1 MPKLE
6 PYNKLSKG
14 FDVRLIIYYLA
25 LVVIG
30 WITIYSTCYIP
41 DGSTPF
47 FDFGQPYGK
56 QMLWIGTSFFLATV
70 ILLIDSGIIQHYAY
84 FFYLF
89 CLFLMILVLF
99 IGAEINGAKS
109 WIKIGSFSIQPTE
122 FMKVATAL
130 ALAKFMQEGKTES
143 QRRNVWIVQFALIF
157 IPVIV
162 ALLQHDA
169 GSALVFFSFIILFY
183 REGFSAEFL
192 VLGIIAAIL
201 AFITLKF
208 NETYS
213 LALITAVF
221 IGFMIANR
229 TKKKKMRRNVI
240 VYVACIVFV
249 FSVNFLYEHG
259 FEPHQKQ
266 RIDTILGKTSDPL
279 GADFNLNHVNIGLSK
294 KFLAHFERL
303 ANKYE
308 GVINMSL
315 TEMKEEK
322 FIEKIIRQLHAKIS
336 AKGRKTDAFL
346 DDDEIDQL
354 FFLPGSLVEF
364 FKQNRKFRELFDDI
378 FFLNAEIAKK
388 EKEISN
394 MKKEALEQF
403 KQANQ
408 TNKKNSVETEMAFA
422 ALFGNGISI

>member
-25 LVVIG
+25 LILIG

-41 DGSTPF
+41 DGSTPI

-56 QMLWIGTSFFLATV
+56 QMVWIGTSIFLATV
-70 ILLIDSGIIQHYAY
+70 ILLIDTGIIQHYAY

-89 CLFLMILVLF
+89 CLLLMILVLF

-109 WIKIGSFSIQPTE
+109 WIKIGTFSIQPTE

-143 QRRNVWIVQFALIF
+143 QRRNVWLVQFALIF

-192 VLGIIAAIL
+192 VLAIIAAIL

-229 TKKKKMRRNVI
+229 TQKKKMRRNVF
-240 VYVACIVFV
+240 VYVACIAFV

-279 GADFNLNHVNIGLSK
+279 GADFNLNQSKIAIGSGGFFGKGYLKGTQTKLNFVPEQSTDFIFCAIGEEWGFFGTLVVFGLFGALIFRILKLSEKQRNPFVRYYGYGIAGILAFHFFINIGMTTGLLPIIGIPLPFIS
-294 KFLAHFERL
+294 
-303 ANKYE
+303 Y
-308 GVINMSL
+308 GGSSL
-315 TEMKEEK
+315 WAFTIMLFC
-322 FIEKIIRQLHAKIS
+322 FIK
-336 AKGRKTDAFL
+336 
-346 DDDEIDQL
+346 
-354 FFLPGSLVEF
+354 
-364 FKQNRKFRELFDDI
+364 
-378 FFLNAEIAKK
+378 LND
-388 EKEISN
+388 N
-394 MKKEALEQF
+394 
-403 KQANQ
+403 
-408 TNKKNSVETEMAFA
+408 
-422 ALFGNGISI
+422 

>member
-25 LVVIG
+25 LVIIG

-56 QMLWIGTSFFLATV
+56 QMIWIGTSIFLATV

-89 CLFLMILVLF
+89 CLFLMVLVLF

-221 IGFMIANR
+221 IGFMIAHR

-279 GADFNLNHVNIGLSK
+279 GADFNLNQSKIAIGSGGLFGKGYLKGTQTKLNFVPEQSTDFIFCAIGEEWGFFGTLVVFGLFGALIFRILKLSEKQRNPFVRYYGYGIAGIIAFHFFINIGMTTGLLPIIGIPLPFIS
-294 KFLAHFERL
+294 
-303 ANKYE
+303 Y
-308 GVINMSL
+308 GGSSL
-315 TEMKEEK
+315 WAFTIMLFC
-322 FIEKIIRQLHAKIS
+322 FIK
-336 AKGRKTDAFL
+336 
-346 DDDEIDQL
+346 
-354 FFLPGSLVEF
+354 
-364 FKQNRKFRELFDDI
+364 
-378 FFLNAEIAKK
+378 LND
-388 EKEISN
+388 N
-394 MKKEALEQF
+394 
-403 KQANQ
+403 
-408 TNKKNSVETEMAFA
+408 
-422 ALFGNGISI
+422 